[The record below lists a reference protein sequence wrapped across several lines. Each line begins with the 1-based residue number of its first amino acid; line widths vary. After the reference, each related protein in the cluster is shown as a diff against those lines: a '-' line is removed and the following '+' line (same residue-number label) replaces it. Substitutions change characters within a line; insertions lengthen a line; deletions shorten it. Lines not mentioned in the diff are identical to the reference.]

1 MQTYLLIS
9 ETKLDDSFPSV
20 HFKICGF
27 MMPYRYGRDAM
38 GDGLLLYFRDDIPTK
53 LFKHDFGTNIE
64 NLSVEIMKKKVVFQ

>member
-1 MQTYLLIS
+1 
-9 ETKLDDSFPSV
+9 
-20 HFKICGF
+20 